1 MMRFISVISNSV
13 HIAKKWQSKVKHMKR
28 FFKTIAGVAMAA
40 LCLACSNE
48 PATTL
53 SGLDPQNFVGEKNGK
68 ATALYTLKNAAGM
81 EVCVTNFGGRIVSI
95 MVPDKDGNMV
105 DVVLGFDN
113 IQDYFNKPSDFGASI
128 GRYAN
133 RIAGGKYTLDGE
145 TVQLM
150 QNDGTNCLHGGPTG
164 WQYQV
169 YDAEQVDDQTIK
181 LTMVSP
187 DGDNGFP
194 GTVTAVVTYKL
205 TDDNAIDISY
215 SGTTDK
221 PTVLSM
227 TNHSYFNL
235 SGNHA
240 AEATDHVLY
249 VASDVFTPAD
259 EILIPTGEFV
269 AVEGTP
275 MDFRTPKVLSQDIDA
290 DYEQIKLGNGF
301 DHNWVLNTNGDI
313 NKICT
318 TLSCPS
324 TGIVLDVYTDQPGIQ
339 VYSGNFLT
347 GEVAGKHGTLYPKR
361 AAVCLE
367 TQLYPNSPNMPE
379 WPSAFLRPG
388 ETYTHRCIYKFSV
401 KQ

>member
-1 MMRFISVISNSV
+1 MNL
-13 HIAKKWQSKVKHMKR
+13 KT
-28 FFKTIAGVAMAA
+28 FFGAAAAA
-40 LCLACSNE
+40 LCLVSCSNE
-48 PATTL
+48 PALTL
-53 SGLDPQNFVGEKNGK
+53 SGLDPQAFVGEKNGK
-68 ATALYTLKNAAGM
+68 ATALYTLKNANGM
-81 EVCVTNFGGRIVSI
+81 EVCVTNFGGRIVSV

-133 RIAGGKYTLDGE
+133 RIAGGKYELDGQVVE
-145 TVQLM
+145 LA

-221 PTVLSM
+221 PTVLNM

-249 VASDVFTPAD
+249 VASDYFTPAD
-259 EILIPTGEFV
+259 AILIPTGEFV

-275 MDFRTPKVLSQDIDA
+275 MDFRTPKVLSQDIEA

-301 DHNWVLNTNGDI
+301 DHNWVLNTDGDI
-313 NKICT
+313 TKVCT

-347 GEVAGKHGTLYPKR
+347 GRVAGKHGTMYPKR

-401 KQ
+401 K